1 MRRCRFFRATASSPT
16 ISTSTNLRRRCDDG
30 VEQFVATQKSN
41 REDVMSAQASEAVA
55 TQPTV
60 KSGAAGSAVFPGSDS
75 RKYNYFEPKGRKAT
89 HYEDMTVDVQP
100 DPERY
105 LLQDWIISFPDGTPT
120 YCKDWTAAKSSNW
133 HKFRAGDQ
141 ERERT
146 HYQRQSTICG
156 MVQNTI
162 ENGRKSGAP
171 ARFDAAWVK
180 ILQNH
185 LGAYKHAEF
194 GLGTSTMQAQRYGY
208 TQMVNNAILT
218 NSSYKLRFAQDIT
231 LYLSEIGLDLS
242 GFDIAAGK
250 KHWLED
256 PIWQGVRKSVESVLG
271 SNDSLE
277 QSFATNVVFEPLIGE
292 LFRSGFLMQA
302 ASAQNDF
309 ITPAVVSAAEADYE
323 RNLANTVELFHILAT
338 DPTYGAQ
345 NVALFNKWLAKHA
358 DLALEASNHLQPIWS
373 QPRVK
378 VATFADALGHA
389 KNRIKGIATEL
400 G

>member
-1 MRRCRFFRATASSPT
+1 
-16 ISTSTNLRRRCDDG
+16 
-30 VEQFVATQKSN
+30 
-41 REDVMSAQASEAVA
+41 
-55 TQPTV
+55 
-60 KSGAAGSAVFPGSDS
+60 
-75 RKYNYFEPKGRKAT
+75 
-89 HYEDMTVDVQP
+89 
-100 DPERY
+100 
-105 LLQDWIISFPDGTPT
+105 
-120 YCKDWTAAKSSNW
+120 
-133 HKFRAGDQ
+133 
-141 ERERT
+141 
-146 HYQRQSTICG
+146 

-231 LYLSEIGLDLS
+231 LYLSEVGLDLP
-242 GFDIAAGK
+242 GFDTAAGK
-250 KHWLED
+250 QHWLED
-256 PIWQGVRKSVESVLG
+256 PIWQGVRKSVESVMG
-271 SNDSLE
+271 SNDYLE
-277 QSFATNVVFEPLIGE
+277 QYFATNVVFEPLVGE

-338 DPTYGAQ
+338 DPTYGKQ

-358 DLALEASNHLQPIWS
+358 DLALDAANYLQPIWS

-378 VATFADALGHA
+378 VATYSDALSHA
-389 KNRIKGIATEL
+389 KNRIKGIAAEL
-400 G
+400 GLKVPANLTA

>member
-1 MRRCRFFRATASSPT
+1 MTALSNSSQT
-16 ISTSTNLRRRCDDG
+16 KT
-30 VEQFVATQKSN
+30 AN
-41 REDVMSAQASEAVA
+41 REDNMSVQASRTAA
-55 TQPTV
+55 KPPIV
-60 KSGAAGSAVFPGSDS
+60 KSGAAGAAVFPGSDS

-120 YCKDWTAAKSSNW
+120 YSKDWTSAKSSNW
-133 HKFRAGDQ
+133 HKFRAVDQ
-141 ERERT
+141 EWERT

-156 MVQNTI
+156 MVQSTI
-162 ENGRKSGAP
+162 ENGRKSDAP
-171 ARFDAAWVK
+171 ARFDPAWVK

-218 NSSYKLRFAQDIT
+218 NSSYKMRFAQDIT
-231 LYLSEIGLDLS
+231 LYLSEIALDLP
-242 GFDIAAGK
+242 GFDFAAGK
-250 KHWLED
+250 QHWLED
-256 PIWQGVRKSVESVLG
+256 PIWQGVRKSVESIMG
-271 SNDSLE
+271 SNDYLE
-277 QSFATNVVFEPLIGE
+277 QYFATNVVFESLLGE

-302 ASAQNDF
+302 AAAQNDF

-323 RNLANTVELFHILAT
+323 RNLANTVELFHILGE
-338 DPTYGAQ
+338 DPTHAAH
-345 NVALFNKWLAKHA
+345 NIALFNKWLVKHA
-358 DLALEASNHLQPIWS
+358 DLALDASNRLQPIWS

-378 VATFADALGHA
+378 VATFGDALGHA

-400 G
+400 GLKVPANLAS

>member
-1 MRRCRFFRATASSPT
+1 
-16 ISTSTNLRRRCDDG
+16 
-30 VEQFVATQKSN
+30 
-41 REDVMSAQASEAVA
+41 MSAQPSRAAVKPA
-55 TQPTV
+55 VV

-105 LLQDWIISFPDGTPT
+105 LLQDWTISFPDGTPT
-120 YCKDWTAAKSSNW
+120 YSKDWTAAKSSNW
-133 HKFRAGDQ
+133 HKFRAVDQ
-141 ERERT
+141 EWERT

-231 LYLSEIGLDLS
+231 LYLSEIGLDLP

-250 KHWLED
+250 KHWIED
-256 PIWQGVRKSVESVLG
+256 PIWQGVRKSIESIMG
-271 SNDSLE
+271 SNDYLE
-277 QSFATNVVFEPLIGE
+277 QYFATNVVFEPLAGE

-323 RNLANTVELFHILAT
+323 GNLANTVELFHILGT
-338 DPTYGAQ
+338 DPEHGPH
-345 NVALFNKWLAKHA
+345 NVALFNTWLSKHG
-358 DLALEASNHLQPIWS
+358 DLALEASNRLQPIWS

-378 VATFADALGHA
+378 VAAFVDALAHA
-389 KNRIKGIATEL
+389 KNRIKGIAAEL
-400 G
+400 GLTVPANLAS

>member
-1 MRRCRFFRATASSPT
+1 
-16 ISTSTNLRRRCDDG
+16 
-30 VEQFVATQKSN
+30 
-41 REDVMSAQASEAVA
+41 MSAQASRAATKPAV
-55 TQPTV
+55 V
-60 KSGAAGSAVFPGSDS
+60 KSGAAGAAVFPGSDS

-120 YCKDWTAAKSSNW
+120 YSKDWTAAKSSNW
-133 HKFRAGDQ
+133 HKFRAVDQ
-141 ERERT
+141 EWERT

-231 LYLSEIGLDLS
+231 LYLSEIGLDLP
-242 GFDIAAGK
+242 GFDISAGK
-250 KHWLED
+250 QHWLED
-256 PIWQGVRKSVESVLG
+256 PIWQGVRKSIESIMG
-271 SNDSLE
+271 SNDYLE
-277 QSFATNVVFEPLIGE
+277 QYFATNVVFEPLVGE
-292 LFRSGFLMQA
+292 LFRSGFPDAGGL
-302 ASAQNDF
+302 SAERFHHAGRRFRGGGRLRAQSRQHGRVVPHPRYGSDLWRAKRR
-309 ITPAVVSAAEADYE
+309 AVQQVAGKTCRTRTGRRQSSAAD
-323 RNLANTVELFHILAT
+323 L
-338 DPTYGAQ
+338 
-345 NVALFNKWLAKHA
+345 VAAA
-358 DLALEASNHLQPIWS
+358 RQGRDI
-373 QPRVK
+373 R
-378 VATFADALGHA
+378 
-389 KNRIKGIATEL
+389 
-400 G
+400 

>member
-1 MRRCRFFRATASSPT
+1 
-16 ISTSTNLRRRCDDG
+16 
-30 VEQFVATQKSN
+30 
-41 REDVMSAQASEAVA
+41 MSVQASRTAA
-55 TQPTV
+55 TPAAV
-60 KSGAAGSAVFPGSDS
+60 KSGAAGAAIFPGSDS

-120 YCKDWTAAKSSNW
+120 YSKDWTAAKSSNW
-133 HKFRAGDQ
+133 HKFRAVDQ
-141 ERERT
+141 EWERT

-156 MVQNTI
+156 MIQNTI

-171 ARFDAAWVK
+171 ARFDPAWIK

-231 LYLSEIGLDLS
+231 LYLSEIGLDLP

-256 PIWQGVRKSVESVLG
+256 PIWQGVRKSIEQVMG
-271 SNDSLE
+271 SNDYLE
-277 QSFATNVVFEPLIGE
+277 QYFATNVVFEPLVGE

-302 ASAQNDF
+302 ASAQGDF
-309 ITPAVVSAAEADYE
+309 ITPTVVSAAEADYE
-323 RNLANTVELFHILAT
+323 RNLANTVELFAILGT
-338 DPTYGAQ
+338 DPTFGAQ
-345 NVALFNKWLAKHA
+345 NIALFNKWLAKHA
-358 DLALEASNHLQPIWS
+358 DLALDAANHLQPIWS

-378 VATFADALGHA
+378 VATYADALGHA
-389 KNRIKGIATEL
+389 KNRIKGIAREL
-400 G
+400 GLTVPANLAS

>member
-1 MRRCRFFRATASSPT
+1 
-16 ISTSTNLRRRCDDG
+16 
-30 VEQFVATQKSN
+30 
-41 REDVMSAQASEAVA
+41 MSAQMSRAAA
-55 TQPTV
+55 TKPAAIV
-60 KSGAAGSAVFPGSDS
+60 KSGAAGAAVFPGSDS

-120 YCKDWTAAKSSNW
+120 YSKDWTAAKSSNW
-133 HKFRAGDQ
+133 HKFRAVDQ
-141 ERERT
+141 EWERT

-171 ARFDAAWVK
+171 TRFDPAWVK

-231 LYLSEIGLDLS
+231 LYLSEIGLDLP

-256 PIWQGVRKSVESVLG
+256 PIWQGVRKSVESVMG
-271 SNDSLE
+271 SNDYLE
-277 QSFATNVVFEPLIGE
+277 QYFATNAVFEPLVGE

-323 RNLANTVELFHILAT
+323 RNLANTVELFHILGT
-338 DPTYGAQ
+338 DPTFKAQ
-345 NVALFNKWLAKHA
+345 NLALFNKWLANHA
-358 DLALEASNHLQPIWS
+358 DLALDAANHLQPIWS

-378 VATFADALGHA
+378 VAAFADAMAHA
-389 KNRIKGIATEL
+389 KNRIRGIAAEL
-400 G
+400 GLTVPAGLAS

>member
-1 MRRCRFFRATASSPT
+1 MTALSK
-16 ISTSTNLRRRCDDG
+16 
-30 VEQFVATQKSN
+30 FVAFKENSN
-41 REDVMSAQASEAVA
+41 REAKMSAQAGRA
-55 TQPTV
+55 TATPAAV
-60 KSGAAGSAVFPGSDS
+60 KSGAAGAATFPGSDS
-75 RKYNYFEPKGRKAT
+75 RKYNYFDPKGRKAT

-133 HKFRAGDQ
+133 HKFRAVDQ
-141 ERERT
+141 EWERT

-231 LYLSEIGLDLS
+231 LYLSEIGLDLP
-242 GFDIAAGK
+242 GFDVNAGK
-250 KHWLED
+250 QHWLED
-256 PIWQGVRKSVESVLG
+256 PIWQGVRKSIESVMG
-271 SNDSLE
+271 SNDYLE
-277 QSFATNVVFEPLIGE
+277 QYFATNVVFEPLVGE

-302 ASAQNDF
+302 AAAQGDF

-323 RNLANTVELFHILAT
+323 RNLANTVELFAILGK

-345 NVALFNKWLAKHA
+345 NIALFNRWLVKHA
-358 DLALEASNHLQPIWS
+358 DLALEAANQLQPVWS

-378 VATFADALGHA
+378 VVTFNDALGHA
-389 KNRIKGIATEL
+389 KNRIKGIAREL
-400 G
+400 GLTVPANLAS

>member
-1 MRRCRFFRATASSPT
+1 MTTQANPSP
-16 ISTSTNLRRRCDDG
+16 
-30 VEQFVATQKSN
+30 
-41 REDVMSAQASEAVA
+41 QAA
-55 TQPTV
+55 PN
-60 KSGAAGSAVFPGSDS
+60 KSGAAGSATFPGSDS

-120 YCKDWTAAKSSNW
+120 YSKDWTAARSSNW
-133 HKFRAGDQ
+133 HKFRAIDQ
-141 ERERT
+141 EWERT

-162 ENGRKSGAP
+162 ENGRKAGAP
-171 ARFDAAWVK
+171 ARFDKAWVK
-180 ILQNH
+180 ILQDH

-218 NSSYKLRFAQDIT
+218 NSSYKMRFTQDLT
-231 LYLSEIGLDLS
+231 LYLSEIALDIP
-242 GFDIAAGK
+242 GFDLNAGK
-250 KHWLED
+250 QHWLED
-256 PIWQGVRKSVESVLG
+256 PIWQGTRKSVESIMG
-271 SNDSLE
+271 SSDYLE
-277 QSFATNVVFEPLIGE
+277 QYFATNAVFEPLVGE

-309 ITPAVVSAAEADYE
+309 ITPSVVSAAEADYE
-323 RNLANTVELFHILAT
+323 RNLANTVELFHLLGE
-338 DPTYGAQ
+338 DPEFGAH
-345 NVALFNKWLAKHA
+345 NIKLFNGWLAKHA
-358 DLALEASNHLQPIWS
+358 KLANDAARLLQPIWS

-378 VATFADALGHA
+378 VTSFADAHRRALG
-389 KNRIKGIATEL
+389 RLQGIADEL
-400 G
+400 GLEVPKGLDS

>member
-1 MRRCRFFRATASSPT
+1 MNA
-16 ISTSTNLRRRCDDG
+16 
-30 VEQFVATQKSN
+30 VTQSN
-41 REDVMSAQASEAVA
+41 
-55 TQPTV
+55 PV
-60 KSGAAGSAVFPGSDS
+60 KSGAAGAATFPGSDS

-120 YCKDWTAAKSSNW
+120 YSKDWTAAKSSNW
-133 HKFRAGDQ
+133 HKFRAVDQ
-141 ERERT
+141 EWERT

-185 LGAYKHAEF
+185 LAAYKHAEC

-231 LYLSEIGLDLS
+231 LYLSEIGLDLP

-250 KHWLED
+250 KHWIED
-256 PIWQGVRKSVESVLG
+256 PIWQGVRKSIESIMG
-271 SNDSLE
+271 SNDYLE
-277 QSFATNVVFEPLIGE
+277 QYFATNVVFEPLVGE

-323 RNLANTVELFHILAT
+323 RNLANTVELFAMLVQDRDHGEKNRQLLVNWANTHGKLAI
-338 DPTYGAQ
+338 DAA
-345 NVALFNKWLAKHA
+345 NN
-358 DLALEASNHLQPIWS
+358 LQPVWS

-378 VATFADALGHA
+378 VAQFNDAFDQA
-389 KNRIKGIATEL
+389 KNRLRAIAAEIGFDARPIL
-400 G
+400 GG